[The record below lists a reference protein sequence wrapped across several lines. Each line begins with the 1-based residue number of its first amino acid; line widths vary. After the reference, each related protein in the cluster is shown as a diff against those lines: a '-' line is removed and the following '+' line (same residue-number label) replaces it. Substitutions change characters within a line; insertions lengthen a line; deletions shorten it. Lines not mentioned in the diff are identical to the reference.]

1 MQADLHMSGSSHAIL
16 IGVSAYEYTE
26 LPPIRAARNSLRA
39 MREVLAHPDLCGWS
53 SECITTISNPISATE
68 LAVSIAD
75 LAEHTT
81 DALILYYVGHGVL
94 TDRGELCLSV
104 TSTRPNR
111 AKMTSLTWET
121 VTDVLRASPARI
133 RIGILDCCFAGQA
146 IESLTSNN
154 DSSIANIAH
163 AEGVYTLTATT
174 RNRTA
179 HVPPPEE
186 QDTECTSFT
195 AELCDVVRTGIPFG
209 PTQLTLGDIYPVLRQ
224 RLSAKGRPI
233 PNQRGTDTAY
243 QFPFTA
249 NAALAAPRTAPE
261 PRDSRT
267 LQERNIRTVQEIAS
281 KARARR
287 DEIILRQRQYQRTMS
302 PPSSNREQG
311 TDPSLTKT
319 RTSAGGLKLSGSE
332 SQVLEI
338 ELSANLY
345 KLAWSTSGSGVFVV
359 QSEDETA
366 KLQVVESRSGRVSGE
381 TIARIKGDGRHI
393 VSVRARG
400 RTWTLDF
407 QQI

>member
-1 MQADLHMSGSSHAIL
+1 MSGSSHAIL

-26 LPPIRAARNSLRA
+26 LPPIRAARNSLQA
-39 MREVLAHPDLCGWS
+39 MRGVLAHPGLCGWR
-53 SECITTISNPISATE
+53 SECITIISNPISATE

-75 LAEHTT
+75 LAENTT

-121 VTDVLRASPARI
+121 VADVLRASPARI

-154 DSSIANIAH
+154 DASIADIAH

-179 HVPPPEE
+179 HVPSPDE

-195 AELCDVVRTGIPFG
+195 AELCNLVRAGIPFG
-209 PTQLTLGDIYPVLRQ
+209 PSRLTLGDIYPVLRQ
-224 RLSAKGRPI
+224 RLSARGLPI

-249 NAALAAPRTAPE
+249 NAALATPRH
-261 PRDSRT
+261 SRVPQKSLT
-267 LQERNIRTVQEIAS
+267 PKEIAS
-281 KARARR
+281 RAQRRQDEAMAR
-287 DEIILRQRQYQRTMS
+287 LREYQRKMT
-302 PPSSNREQG
+302 PPSRDREQG
-311 TDPSLTKT
+311 AGPSLIKT
-319 RTSAGGLKLSGSE
+319 STSPGGLKLSGSE

-338 ELSANLY
+338 ELPATLY
-345 KLAWSTSGSGVFVV
+345 KLVWSTSGSGVFVV
-359 QSEDETA
+359 MNEDDTA
-366 KLQVVESRSGRVSGE
+366 RFQIVESREGRVSGE
-381 TIARIKGDGRHI
+381 TVARIKRDGRHI
-393 VSVRARG
+393 VSVKARG
-400 RTWTLDF
+400 RAWTLDF
-407 QQI
+407 QRL